1 MFLVLVNMT
10 IYTKCL
16 VLKLQWELNL
26 KLLQMI
32 KMSLD
37 LETIKLLIKRLI
49 NVLQLS
55 RWEQDILMVKMSK
68 LYQDLVPTTLKII
81 KNQELKLELLW
92 EIIKRWNKMYQAQV
106 VILEISDLSQQVLI
120 TLLVQDKKA
129 FLINFN

>member
-106 VILEISDLSQQVLI
+106 VILETFDLSQQVLI

>member
-55 RWEQDILMVKMSK
+55 RWEQDISIVKMSK

-106 VILEISDLSQQVLI
+106 VILETFDLSQQVLI

>member
-26 KLLQMI
+26 TLLQMI

-106 VILEISDLSQQVLI
+106 VILETFDLSQQVLI

>member
-26 KLLQMI
+26 TLLQMI